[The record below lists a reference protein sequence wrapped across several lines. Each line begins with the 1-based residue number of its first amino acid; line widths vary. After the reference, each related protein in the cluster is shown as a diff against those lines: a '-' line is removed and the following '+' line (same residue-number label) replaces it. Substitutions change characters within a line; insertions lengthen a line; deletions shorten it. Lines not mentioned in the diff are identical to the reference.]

1 MSRIYSCRNIK
12 KQMNEQNNIG
22 GEFFKHLLEYKF
34 DAKDLDYSL
43 LDKHLS
49 VLQTFATIG
58 NSGIGVFD
66 ISKREMV
73 FFSANYGQLLGYFPS
88 EFKEPWQQFFDS
100 KLHPEDKLKL
110 SSNGIATLKIFN
122 NFSNED
128 KFKHKLINE
137 YRMLNAQN
145 KYTRLIEQF
154 QVLELDKKGQIWLM
168 VGFVDISPHQEEYE
182 GIKSQLFNF
191 KTGQM
196 VSFDITPKVEFELTK
211 REVEVLKLVK
221 DGFLSKEISSKLAI
235 SVHTVNTHRQRFLE
249 KLGADNSFEAVKFA
263 SSFGLLN

>member
-49 VLQTFATIG
+49 VLQTFASIG

-66 ISKREMV
+66 LSKREMV
-73 FFSANYGQLLGYFPS
+73 FFSANYGQQLGYVTSDF
-88 EFKEPWQQFFDS
+88 EKTGQQFFDS
-100 KLHPEDKLKL
+100 KMHPDDKSKL
-110 SSNGIATLKIFN
+110 SANGISTLKVFN
-122 NFSNED
+122 NFSDED

-145 KYTRLIEQF
+145 SYTRLIEQF
-154 QVLELDKKGQIWLM
+154 QVLELDKTGQIWLT

-182 GIKSQLFNF
+182 GVKSQLFNF

-196 VSFDITPKVEFELTK
+196 VSFDIIPKVEIELTK

>member
-1 MSRIYSCRNIK
+1 
-12 KQMNEQNNIG
+12 MNEQNNVG
-22 GEFFKHLLEYKF
+22 GDFFKHLLDYKF
-34 DAKDLDYSL
+34 DIKDLDYSL
-43 LDKHLS
+43 LDKHIL
-49 VLQTFATIG
+49 VLQTFCTIG

-66 ISKREMV
+66 MSKREMV
-73 FFSANYGQLLGYFPS
+73 FFSANYGQLLGYAPS
-88 EFKEPWQQFFDS
+88 DFDKTGQEFFDS
-100 KLHPEDKLKL
+100 KLHPGDKLKL
-110 SSNGIATLKIFN
+110 SNNGITTLKIFN
-122 NFSNED
+122 NFSKDD

-154 QVLELDKKGQIWLM
+154 QVLELDKTGQIWLT
-168 VGFVDISPHQEEYE
+168 VGFVDISPNQEDYD

-191 KTGQM
+191 KTGQI
-196 VSFDITPKVEFELTK
+196 VSIEVAQKPEFELTK

-221 DGFLSKEISSKLAI
+221 DGYLSKEISSKLAI

-263 SSFGLLN
+263 SKFGFLS

>member
-1 MSRIYSCRNIK
+1 
-12 KQMNEQNNIG
+12 
-22 GEFFKHLLEYKF
+22 
-34 DAKDLDYSL
+34 
-43 LDKHLS
+43 
-49 VLQTFATIG
+49 
-58 NSGIGVFD
+58 
-66 ISKREMV
+66 
-73 FFSANYGQLLGYFPS
+73 
-88 EFKEPWQQFFDS
+88 
-100 KLHPEDKLKL
+100 
-110 SSNGIATLKIFN
+110 
-122 NFSNED
+122 
-128 KFKHKLINE
+128 
-137 YRMLNAQN
+137 MLNAQN

-154 QVLELDKKGQIWLM
+154 QVLELDKTGQIWLT

-196 VSFDITPKVEFELTK
+196 VSFDIVPKVEVELTK

-263 SSFGLLN
+263 SNFGLLG